1 MERSLTVLKALAD
14 LFIDF
19 RLSTKKIAEDSRADI
34 KADERE
40 NYSVNKIPVIN
51 FHSFTASVLEFIIF
65 APWKLISVLSWSLD
79 GELMKKTPAMFQI

>member
-65 APWKLISVLSWSLD
+65 AP
-79 GELMKKTPAMFQI
+79 